1 MNIKFYSLLALFGLI
16 SISCTGP
23 KVVIEYQG
31 SSPYPPTTS
40 SETASKNT
48 VTSMDSSEPG
58 FVMISAFPEIPGG
71 DRALRKKIEYPKE
84 AIENKIEGTVTIQ
97 FFIEKNGETS
107 GFKLIEGIGYGCDQ
121 AVITA
126 LKDTRYDMNG
136 QSDARFLWL
145 VTADFK
151 L

>member
-1 MNIKFYSLLALFGLI
+1 
-16 SISCTGP
+16 
-23 KVVIEYQG
+23 
-31 SSPYPPTTS
+31 
-40 SETASKNT
+40 
-48 VTSMDSSEPG
+48 
-58 FVMISAFPEIPGG
+58 MISAFPEIPGG

-107 GFKLIEGIGYGCDQ
+107 GFKIIEGIGHGCDQ

-126 LKDTRYDMNG
+126 LKDTQYDMNG